1 MRNRAATIFRS
12 QRDSRVA
19 AVALVLWLGS
29 SVLVAQ
35 LGCALGSAG
44 VGMPLDAHSPAVV
57 HLLGAGTEHHVD
69 ELGTHCS
76 LPGSDYSWL
85 ITPAVAPAD
94 LAVGLFLI
102 APVLLVRLRGGRTE
116 EPPRARGDPPP
127 PRHAP
132 LFIFFHRLLL
142 PAQNDAAA
150 GH

>member
-12 QRDSRVA
+12 QRDSRLA

-35 LGCALGSAG
+35 LACALGSAG
-44 VGMPLDAHSPAVV
+44 AGMPLDAHSPMAVQI
-57 HLLGAGTEHHVD
+57 LGAGAEHHGD

-85 ITPAVAPAD
+85 ITPTVAPAD
-94 LAVGLFLI
+94 LTIGLFLI
-102 APVLLVRLRGGRTE
+102 APVLLVRLRSGRSVE
-116 EPPRARGDPPP
+116 APRARGDPPP

-142 PAQNDAAA
+142 PAQNDAVAS
-150 GH
+150 H